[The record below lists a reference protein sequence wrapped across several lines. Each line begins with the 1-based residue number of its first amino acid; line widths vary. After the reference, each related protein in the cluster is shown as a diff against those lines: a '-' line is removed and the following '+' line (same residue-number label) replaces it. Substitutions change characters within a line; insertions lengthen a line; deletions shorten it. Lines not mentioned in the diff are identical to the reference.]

1 MIPWFCIAHPLLRI
15 TLRHPIWRKRKL
27 PARLATTKGAFAGAY
42 PCTKQV
48 EEKTAKIWEH
58 KSPDREEVCFE
69 NLTKISG
76 RCVVELDLLAEA
88 LDRGCNTCAK
98 PLQLSRITDE
108 TVSGLGSFLYIMCSN
123 PDCGELNICQTS
135 KTHRVP
141 GRMRGRPIFDV
152 NTKLAAGLLRDFVT
166 YLTYISTDL
175 YQLFSRLFT
184 LYLHSQECYMR
195 EWEQRM

>member
-1 MIPWFCIAHPLLRI
+1 MQILCSGIESAHIRVNLFSFKVVPWFCIAHPLLRI

-76 RCVVELDLLAEA
+76 RRVVELDLLAEA
-88 LDRGCNTCAK
+88 LDRGCNTCANHFNYPASQTK
-98 PLQLSRITDE
+98 QSLDWVLSCT
-108 TVSGLGSFLYIMCSN
+108 
-123 PDCGELNICQTS
+123 
-135 KTHRVP
+135 
-141 GRMRGRPIFDV
+141 
-152 NTKLAAGLLRDFVT
+152 
-166 YLTYISTDL
+166 
-175 YQLFSRLFT
+175 
-184 LYLHSQECYMR
+184 
-195 EWEQRM
+195 

>member
-27 PARLATTKGAFAGAY
+27 PARLVTTKGAFAGAY

-123 PDCGELNICQTS
+123 PDCGELNICQT
-135 KTHRVP
+135 KPT
-141 GRMRGRPIFDV
+141 GCLAGCMDV
-152 NTKLAAGLLRDFVT
+152 QSSTLTQSWPQVCYVT
-166 YLTYISTDL
+166 L
-175 YQLFSRLFT
+175 
-184 LYLHSQECYMR
+184 
-195 EWEQRM
+195 